1 MLKKIIN
8 FIVSVSLI
16 YTQSVTVVSFASIKV
31 YADTSS
37 IVVAPGDSASPGEN
51 TPPVQSEPINSD
63 SNTTINAQCLIYFD
77 TLKNNECNQYW
88 KSVGSNDISD
98 LQAQDPVMF
107 QNCLS
112 TNCGSYPTNGVPE
125 EQTYPYIME
134 SIKGCT
140 LDSDKTLNGSE
151 VAKSSWFYNNKY
163 SDVNDSANLNDLNQ
177 SQIKIIPFRLLQ
189 YACPSYSEN
198 TCVSYERSLQSPVMC
213 FKNDTP
219 AALKQTIQSCLSG
232 NDDDCKTA
240 NNSGGIGNYIFWQYC
255 DEDRDGDGFYES
267 LSPQAQEACNRS
279 DAATLTCARD
289 QACTIIASCA
299 DDQNITKNISSRRVC
314 KDVSR
319 KYEEHILNTA
329 CGDQTDIYKENP
341 DCVLINSLDDA
352 MQDSNIT
359 LGFASGAG
367 NRTDDYTELVLYRKK
382 ANFQH
387 QALLAAIF
395 FPFSLDKTQKGYYL
409 FGINVSSIAKLF
421 GATLKW
427 ESDGMATILDDL
439 YNKTMQYCKNTENL
453 PAGNTQSG
461 LTALPACDACQE
473 LAANA
478 CKDKKDSPIMY
489 RICLNNHQSDINNC
503 LSQNNCPGPDD
514 SSGGIDGEAGG
525 SQCTVKHKQDI
536 RSWTWTSGHIIK
548 RKYRRTVVQTAIWTE
563 PFITNMDIRDFEWV
577 PGYGHLNWIP
587 TRIDYT
593 MKAHMKQNDIL
604 VLYNTN
610 TRPDYESY
618 IETKINTYTGTQT
631 CGTANNVVYNSYK
644 NLTNA
649 VDPIVAP
656 DIDIHDVAMILPHA
670 GLYTVEL
677 YDNDQFINS
686 FVTYFPLND
695 GTNYPMTSQN
705 MLDLDFDYSQFTQ
718 DINSSIQ
725 NKIPT
730 LVENKLKTTE
740 IQTNINNATNDILNI
755 LIEANKYRLDYNQH
769 IDYLDDLENSNA
781 SSLYTLLEEDLY
793 EEKLQNNTLAP
804 SNTSTDPDFSN
815 YPAKINA
822 NKILDYELIKT
833 DSSLDNTANTSQNY
847 AIARLG
853 DIDYQRTQSGFLN
866 TMRQRLSSF
875 LTPLDD
881 SRFNSLIGYTN
892 DVYSD
897 FQEVKDT
904 VSSYLNKSGSRYST
918 STSYGSYS
926 ASFKSTC
933 GDYQDALNGLD
944 ANYDATKSTVGGN
957 YFQSDLNTIKS
968 STENI
973 VNGHLKNQTVTYKYY
988 TNTRTGTTDY
998 DDRHS
1003 AVVGSYSCNY
1013 DSTCYDSCASTYDC
1027 NCNTTCDE
1035 NGKNCSTSCDSCC
1048 QGGYVPCTK
1057 TESGSCTTYGNTGS
1071 NCTAQCNGYHKA
1083 YYGSSYDDNGD
1094 VSNDW
1099 DNSCTGNY
1107 RWYTTNDN
1115 GGVGGSKTIS
1125 GTSSG
1130 HFSSWGSYSCDDFS
1144 LTPTGTSTTKC
1155 IYNKH
1160 DQSDD
1165 YTNTEPASSSSWSST
1180 SKKLDTDTDSVD
1192 TELNTWMKNNNYKD
1206 STDLSP
1212 YFSGVDNVRYHLAYD
1227 DSNGINL
1234 TANSDVLGSIRTAV
1248 TQLYRDYLLK
1258 HYQNLLDKQ
1267 AFDVDPD
1274 LHDLIE
1280 NEYKTAY
1287 ANYVDE
1293 NWKPFNRIIIRDG
1306 EISADNNNSVN
1317 FDITLP
1323 GGHYVRNP
1331 QSFSITIAPH
1341 NEQRKYRCY
1350 TDWNNC
1356 DVPDNCTLD
1365 SEDITNRITDADH
1378 KNVPILKNMNFI
1390 CNSEKSIDSCGSYQ
1404 FTKQCTDLN
1413 LSTGIVDYD
1422 DNDFS
1427 KDFYSG
1433 INKAMAINNSIKIFG
1448 GENLRCE
1455 HGLFVDFSWAQD
1467 PFFWLSAIN
1476 AFGSLNKGFSAMK
1489 QGMSAWMKS
1498 AVPGLNFLT
1507 KTGECARTFASCLGN
1522 SGYGPVGTITQMFTG
1537 GNDDYT
1543 PKGFSNTQDNCLNQV
1558 RGTDAVGR
1566 QGGCLGWASD
1576 FQSESGM
1583 LSKIQNALTKQFDG
1597 IAKQFGL
1604 ADGKELFGTY
1614 GPMIALAA
1622 QVVMNLALNTFDRC
1636 SQCTDHKCAESH
1648 DPKEAVRLLKLSNA
1662 MNNGTKFTG
1671 AEYGLGDGFTAY
1683 DNCFYVKDDCAG
1695 KFLGHCIRHASHFCC
1710 YNSRLSRLL
1719 VGQIYQQLGY
1729 TFQQDGCNAIS
1740 LSDLS
1745 RIDFSNC
1752 ASNVIPSPS
1761 NKCINYSEMKDYIL
1775 NQVNWNTQKSFDM
1788 NTAIQSVINSTKLM
1802 E

>member
-1 MLKKIIN
+1 MLRKIIN

-16 YTQSVTVVSFASIKV
+16 YTQSITVISFASIRV
-31 YADTSS
+31 YAGTPN
-37 IVVAPGDSASPGEN
+37 VVVTPNNGASPGEN
-51 TPPVQSEPINSD
+51 TPPVQSEQIKSD

-77 TLKNNECNQYW
+77 TLKNNKCNQYW
-88 KSVGSNDISD
+88 KSVGSNNISD
-98 LQAQDPVMF
+98 LQAKDPMMF
-107 QNCLS
+107 QNCLL

-134 SIKGCT
+134 TIKGCT
-140 LDSDKTLNGSE
+140 LDSSKTLNGNE

-163 SDVNDSANLNDLNQ
+163 SDVNDSVNLNDLNQ
-177 SQIKIIPFRLLQ
+177 SQIKVIPFKLLQ
-189 YACPSYSEN
+189 YSCPSYSEN

-213 FKNDTP
+213 FKSNTP
-219 AALKQTIQSCLSG
+219 TDIKQSIQNCLSG
-232 NDDDCKTA
+232 NDKDCKLV
-240 NNSGGIGNYIFWQYC
+240 NNNGGIGNYIFWQYC

-267 LSPQAQEACNRS
+267 LSPEAQAACNRN
-279 DAATLTCARD
+279 DAATLTCERD
-289 QACTIIASCA
+289 KACTVIAHCA
-299 DDQNITKNISSRRVC
+299 DDQNITKNISTQRVC

-319 KYEEHILNTA
+319 KYVEHILNTA
-329 CGDQTDIYKENP
+329 CGDQTDIYRENP
-341 DCVLINSLDDA
+341 NCVLINSLDDA

-359 LGFASGAG
+359 LGFSSGAG
-367 NRTDDYTELVLYRKK
+367 SRTDDYTELVLYRKK
-382 ANFQH
+382 ANFHH

-395 FPFSLDKTQKGYYL
+395 FPFSLDKTKKGYSFL
-409 FGINVSSIAKLF
+409 GINVTSIARLF
-421 GATLKW
+421 GAKIHW
-427 ESDGMATILDDL
+427 EDNGLDTILDNL
-439 YNKTMQYCKNTENL
+439 YQNTNDYCKQTK
-453 PAGNTQSG
+453 S
-461 LTALPACDACQE
+461 
-473 LAANA
+473 
-478 CKDKKDSPIMY
+478 
-489 RICLNNHQSDINNC
+489 
-503 LSQNNCPGPDD
+503 
-514 SSGGIDGEAGG
+514 
-525 SQCTVKHKQDI
+525 CTLKHKQNE
-536 RSWTWTSGHIIK
+536 RHWSWTSGHIIK
-548 RKYRRTVVQTAIWTE
+548 RKYTRVVVQSAIWAE
-563 PFITNMDIRDFEWV
+563 PFITNMDIRNFEWV

-610 TRPDYESY
+610 TRPDHESY

-649 VDPIVAP
+649 VDPILAP
-656 DIDIHDVAMILPHA
+656 DIDIHDVAMVLPHA

-677 YDNDQFINS
+677 YDNDHFINS

-705 MLDLDFDYSQFTQ
+705 MLNLDFDYSQFAQ
-718 DINSSIQ
+718 NVKSSIQ

-730 LVENKLKTTE
+730 LVEDKLKTTK
-740 IQTNINNATNDILNI
+740 IQTNINNITNDILNI

-793 EEKLQNNTLAP
+793 EEKLQNNTLVS
-804 SNTSTDPDFSN
+804 SNSLTEPDFSN
-815 YPAKINA
+815 YPTKINA
-822 NKILDYELIKT
+822 NKILDYELIKI
-833 DSSLDNTANTSQNY
+833 DNNLDNTTNTSQNY

-853 DIDYQRTQSGFLN
+853 DIDYQRTQSGFLS
-866 TMRQRLSSF
+866 TMRQRLSNF

-881 SRFNSLIGYTN
+881 SRFNSLIRYTN

-897 FQEVKDT
+897 FQEVKDA
-904 VSSYLNKSGSRYST
+904 VSNYLNKSGNRYST

-933 GDYQDALNGLD
+933 GDYQDALDGLD

-957 YFQSDLNTIKS
+957 YFQSDLNTIKN

-988 TNTRTGTTDY
+988 NNTRTGTSVY
-998 DDRHS
+998 DNYHS
-1003 AVVGSYSCNY
+1003 AIAGSYSCNY
-1013 DSTCYDSCASTYDC
+1013 NSTCYKSCATTYKC
-1027 NCNTTCDE
+1027 NCKTICDK
-1035 NGKNCSTSCDSCC
+1035 NGQNCKQSCGSCC
-1048 QGGYVPCTK
+1048 QGGYVSCTK
-1057 TESGSCTTYGNTGS
+1057 TDSGSCYTHGSTGS
-1071 NCTAQCNGYHKA
+1071 YCTAQCNGYHRA
-1083 YYGSSYDDNGD
+1083 YYGSQYDDNGD
-1094 VSNDW
+1094 VPNDW

-1107 RWYTTNDN
+1107 TWYTTNDN
-1115 GGVGGSKTIS
+1115 GGVGGSKTIF
-1125 GTSSG
+1125 GTG
-1130 HFSSWGSYSCDDFS
+1130 TGYFSSWGSYSCNNFNLS
-1144 LTPTGTSTTKC
+1144 PTGTSTTKC
-1155 IYNKH
+1155 IYDRH
-1160 DQSDD
+1160 DQHDN
-1165 YTNTEPASSSSWSST
+1165 YRNTIPASSSSWNST
-1180 SKKLDTDTDSVD
+1180 SKKLDTTTSAVD
-1192 TELNTWMKNNNYKD
+1192 AELNTWMKNNNYKD
-1206 STDLSP
+1206 NTDLSP
-1212 YFSGVDNVRYHLAYD
+1212 YFSGIDNVRYHLAYN

-1234 TANSDVLGSIRTAV
+1234 TANSDVTGSIRTAV

-1267 AFDVDPD
+1267 ASDVDPD
-1274 LHDLIE
+1274 LHNLIK
-1280 NEYKTAY
+1280 NEYKTSY
-1287 ANYVDE
+1287 ANYVDK

-1350 TDWNNC
+1350 TNWNDCN
-1356 DVPDNCTLD
+1356 VPNNCTLK

-1378 KNVPILKNMNFI
+1378 KDVPILKNMNFV
-1390 CNSEKSIDSCGSYQ
+1390 CNSEKTVNNCGSYQ

-1427 KDFYSG
+1427 KDFYNG
-1433 INKAMAINNSIKIFG
+1433 ITKAMAFNDSIKIFG
-1448 GENLRCE
+1448 GENLKCE

-1476 AFGSLNKGFSAMK
+1476 AFGSLNKGFSALK
-1489 QGMSAWMKS
+1489 QGMTAWMGS
-1498 AVPGLNFLT
+1498 AVHGLNFLT
-1507 KTGECARTFASCLGN
+1507 KAGKCASTFASCLGD
-1522 SGYGPVGTITQMFTG
+1522 SGYSPVGAITKMFTPG
-1537 GNDDYT
+1537 NTNYSPANFQKTQTTCLNNLNGND
-1543 PKGFSNTQDNCLNQV
+1543 
-1558 RGTDAVGR
+1558 AVTR
-1566 QGGCLGWASD
+1566 KQGCIGWVSD
-1576 FQSESGM
+1576 FNSESGM
-1583 LSKIQNALTKQFDG
+1583 LSKVQNTITKQFNG
-1597 IAKQFGL
+1597 IAQKFGIK
-1604 ADGKELFGTY
+1604 DGATMFKTY

-1622 QVVMNLALNTFDRC
+1622 QVILNLALNTFDRC
-1636 SQCTDHKCAESH
+1636 SQCTDRKCAESH
-1648 DPKEAVRLLKLSNA
+1648 SPKEAVRLLKLSNA
-1662 MNNGTKFTG
+1662 MNDGTKFTG
-1671 AEYGLGDGFTAY
+1671 AKYGLGDGFIAY

-1710 YNSRLSRLL
+1710 YNGRLSRLL

-1729 TFQQDGCNAIS
+1729 TFQQDGCHAIS
-1740 LSDLS
+1740 LNDLS
-1745 RIDFSNC
+1745 RINFSSC

-1775 NQVNWNTQKSFDM
+1775 NQVNWNTQKSFNM